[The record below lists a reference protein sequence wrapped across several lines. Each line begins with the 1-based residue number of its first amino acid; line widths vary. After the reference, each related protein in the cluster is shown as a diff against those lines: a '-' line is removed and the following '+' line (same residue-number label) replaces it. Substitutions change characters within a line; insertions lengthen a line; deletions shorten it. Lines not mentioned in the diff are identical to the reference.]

1 MDSFMKA
8 LRFAIIA
15 AALVAA
21 AAGCKKFDTKND
33 VIPVSRVKLDYSEET
48 VVIGD
53 QIQLHATVEPA
64 KATFKKVS
72 WSSSDTQTATVDDNG
87 LVSAKKKGD
96 ATITATAGS
105 CEAQCLIHVVN
116 EIIHVTGISI
126 NPDNIVLMPGGSQQV
141 SVRLTPSNATNHN
154 VTWSSGNEEIVTV
167 NDGKVTAVGY
177 GTTSIKAVSED
188 GGNEASATVK
198 VVKPF
203 SSITFTYPGTSDS
216 RYNAETG
223 KFVFLTGDEIQLAA
237 KGSPADAEDGIEYL
251 IAGWSNNNYRNYC
264 DVTPEGLLT
273 ITKAYSNLTVRARS
287 KADEDVY
294 ADLKFDIRTKPEGI
308 ILKEDGHTGITKHL
322 GVGSTHTYTVSV
334 APTGSPQD
342 VRVVGYGKCTA
353 YISGS
358 TLTINV
364 PSTAVASTTSSEN
377 KATVI
382 LKAEGGYQQ
391 TFTFIISALDPWQA
405 KIGDIIDK
413 NGNVFDGG
421 YRGNGLKTTA
431 EEKTNYPNSII
442 AWLGDAH
449 TTEDPFWAG
458 YKPTTG
464 IKVNGTPIHGIAI
477 PINVSQL
484 YRKDYSSGEVYYR
497 DGGDNNYILDSGNL
511 PKWLKDDTSKQEL
524 MKSTSKKHSAF
535 MNTCCH
541 VYTNAGRGGS
551 WEVIP
556 FNYFYDNYTKKPSE
570 DLGES
575 NSMSSGNYEFA
586 YSFRSSN
593 VFNAQVV
600 NEFNLSGVNMTTWIC
615 PTIADLYSIFTDYTV
630 PDCSGPFASTEVSS
644 SSVLERVRERVLLF
658 REVAL
663 DYGYSLNYINI
674 PWWVANESG
683 RLAGDGNKLYLCQF
697 KVTDQYHVIIDR
709 YVQYKNDGNR
719 AFVFPIRYF

>member
-1 MDSFMKA
+1 MKA

-15 AALVAA
+15 AALVA

-48 VVIGD
+48 VVIGG

-87 LVSAKKKGD
+87 LVSAKKKGN

-141 SVRLTPSNATNHN
+141 SVQLTPSNATNHN
-154 VTWSSGNEEIVTV
+154 VSWSSGNEEIVTV

-188 GGNEASATVK
+188 GGKEATATVK
-198 VVKPF
+198 VVQPF

-237 KGSPADAEDGIEYL
+237 KGSPADAEDGIEFY
-251 IAGWSNNNYRNYC
+251 AAAVGSSF
-264 DVTPEGLLT
+264 DVTADGLL
-273 ITKAYSNLTVRARS
+273 KLNYAGKNCKVRARS
-287 KADEDVY
+287 KANEDVY
-294 ADLKFDIRTKPEGI
+294 ADFLFDVLDKPTGI
-308 ILKEDGHTGITKHL
+308 TLKEDGHTGITKHL
-322 GVGSTHTYTVSV
+322 GTGSTHTYTVSV
-334 APTGSPQD
+334 EPSGAPQN
-342 VRVVGYGKCTA
+342 VVVNGYGKCTA

-413 NGNVFDGG
+413 NGKVFDGG
-421 YRGNGLKTTA
+421 YRGNGVKTTA
-431 EEKTNYPNSII
+431 EEKPSYPNCMI

-458 YKPTTG
+458 YKPTEG

-477 PINVSQL
+477 PVNVSQL
-484 YRKDYSSGEVYYR
+484 YRKNYNSGEVYYTEGNN
-497 DGGDNNYILDSGNL
+497 DNYILDSSNNM
-511 PKWLKDDTSKQEL
+511 PKWLKNDTSKQEL

-541 VYTNAGRGGS
+541 VYTNAGRGNS
-551 WEVIP
+551 YEIIP

-575 NSMSSGNYEFA
+575 HSMAVSNYSFA
-586 YSFRSSN
+586 YSFRTSN
-593 VFNAQVV
+593 VFNAQVI
-600 NEFNLSGVNMTTWIC
+600 NEFNLSGVNLTTWIC
-615 PTIADLYSIFTDYTV
+615 PTIADIYSIFTDYTV

-663 DYGYSLNYINI
+663 DCGYSLNYINI

-683 RLAGDGNKLYLCQF
+683 RLSGDKLYLCQF